1 MTAVPASL
9 AGARGW
15 LTAQLEWLSPDVLET
30 AKLLATEVL
39 SNAIRHSESGD
50 DVPLALTVRVSDSVL
65 RVEVADAGPCFD
77 PTACPP
83 GWGIYLLDKLADR
96 WHVTPLPGHCAVW
109 FELDLPQPA

>member
-15 LTAQLEWLSPDVLET
+15 LASQLDWLPPDILET

-39 SNAIRHSESGD
+39 SNAIRHSTSSAD
-50 DVPLALTVRVSDSVL
+50 ASLALTLRVTRSAL
-65 RVEVADAGPCFD
+65 RVEIADAGPCFD
-77 PTACPP
+77 PDDSPL

-96 WHVTPLPGHCAVW
+96 WHVTPSDGHCAVW
-109 FELDLPQPA
+109 FELDLPRPA